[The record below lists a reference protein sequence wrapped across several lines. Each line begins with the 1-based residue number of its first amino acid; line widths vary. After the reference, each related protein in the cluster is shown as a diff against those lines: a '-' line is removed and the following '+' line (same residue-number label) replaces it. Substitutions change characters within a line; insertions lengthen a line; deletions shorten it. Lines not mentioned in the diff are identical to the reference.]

1 MIDSR
6 CVQSCNTMCEGVE
19 EKSTL
24 TFNTTINVTF
34 DFCERNEVTEAEIK
48 VDGINDKLVLKIECE
63 KCKCQNITKNAT
75 VCMSR
80 GDLKCGGCNC

>member
-1 MIDSR
+1 
-6 CVQSCNTMCEGVE
+6 MCEGVE

-34 DFCERNEVTEAEIK
+34 DFCERNEATEAEIK

-80 GDLKCGGCNC
+80 GDLRCGGCQC